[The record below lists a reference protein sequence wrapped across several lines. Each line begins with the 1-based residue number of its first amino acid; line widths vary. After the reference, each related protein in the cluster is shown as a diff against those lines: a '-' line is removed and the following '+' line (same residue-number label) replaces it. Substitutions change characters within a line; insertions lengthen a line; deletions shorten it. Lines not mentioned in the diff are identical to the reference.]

1 MTCEY
6 TFLLKIFFAAA
17 AVTVS
22 AESAVEVDPPVVVA
36 LPREV
41 ESVPDLITKVVTLS
55 SNKSSLRAATILS
68 SESVIT
74 TSPEK

>member
-1 MTCEY
+1 M
-6 TFLLKIFFAAA
+6 LKIFFAAA

-36 LPREV
+36 LPRAV
-41 ESVPDLITKVVTLS
+41 ESVPVLTTRVVTLS

-68 SESVIT
+68 SESTIT
-74 TSPEK
+74 TYPEKYVGRFLN